1 MPKLEDIH
9 IASSPLTDRMY
20 IGTLSKRDPGAWS
33 QKRDCTGVFLGALM
47 GWCEP
52 GTVRIVTDNHGG
64 DGHAKSFPTAPTA
77 GRLRPA
83 RRA

>member
-52 GTVRIVTDNHGG
+52 GTVRIVTDNHGNTYEIEVRKVEA
-64 DGHAKSFPTAPTA
+64 AKGGST
-77 GRLRPA
+77 
-83 RRA
+83 